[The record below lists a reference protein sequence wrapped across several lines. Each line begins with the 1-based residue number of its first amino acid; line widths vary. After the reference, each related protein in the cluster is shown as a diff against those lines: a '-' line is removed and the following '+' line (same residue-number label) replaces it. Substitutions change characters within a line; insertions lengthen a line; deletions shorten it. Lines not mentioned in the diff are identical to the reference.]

1 VATDPPALSA
11 AHLTAR
17 LEAAPISRWHLAP
30 RLVMGGATFLDAFDT
45 LAIAFVLPV
54 LVPLWQLSPA
64 DVGWLIAAGFIGQFA
79 GSVLFGA
86 LAERYGRVRSAAA
99 ATALMSAVS
108 LACAGADS
116 FIALT
121 VLRFVQGIGV
131 GGEMP
136 VAAVYVSELSRADS
150 RGRFLLLY
158 QLVVPVGLFV
168 TGQVGALVVPAFG
181 WPMMFLIGGVPG
193 LVVAAMML
201 RLPESPRWLI
211 ANGRLSEAHAV
222 IAAIE
227 ASAGHRHEPPAAQDH
242 PPTRR
247 SGDGVIAT
255 RWTELLRPQYRL
267 RTLVVWTLWASA
279 GFFVNGMGNWMP
291 VLYNSIYGL
300 SLEQSLRAG
309 TLNTMLGI
317 VVLGA
322 CAVSI
327 DRVGRRR
334 WAGSAFALGAAAL
347 FVLGFFAADSVGAV
361 LVLSTAGYAIVGS
374 INSVLYL
381 YTPEIY
387 PTRVRAIGAGSAA
400 SWIRV
405 ASAASQLF
413 VGYLL
418 TAAGVG
424 AVYLA
429 FALAAVVGLVAATF
443 MLETSNRRLE
453 DIAA

>member
-1 VATDPPALSA
+1 
-11 AHLTAR
+11 
-17 LEAAPISRWHLAP
+17 
-30 RLVMGGATFLDAFDT
+30 MGSATFMDAFDT

-64 DVGWLIAAGFIGQFA
+64 DVGWLIAGGFIGQFI

-86 LAERYGRVRSAAA
+86 LAERFGRVRSAAA

-108 LACAGADS
+108 LACAGANS
-116 FIALT
+116 FAALAM
-121 VLRFVQGIGV
+121 LRFVQGIGV

-158 QLVVPVGLFV
+158 QLVVPVGLFI
-168 TGQVGALVVPAFG
+168 TGQIGALVVPAFG
-181 WPMMFLIGGVPG
+181 WPMMNIIGGVPG
-193 LVVAAMML
+193 LVIAALML

-211 ANGRLSEAHAV
+211 GKGRLAEANAV
-222 IAAIE
+222 IATIE
-227 ASAGHRHEPPAAQDH
+227 ASAGHRSESFVAGSHAPSSATNDAP
-242 PPTRR
+242 
-247 SGDGVIAT
+247 IAT
-255 RWTELLRPQYRL
+255 SWRELLRPQFRL
-267 RTLVVWTLWASA
+267 RTVVVWTLWASA

-291 VLYNSIYGL
+291 VLYNSFYGL
-300 SLEQSLRAG
+300 SLEASLRAA

-317 VVLGA
+317 VVLGV
-322 CAVSI
+322 CAWSI

-334 WAGSAFALGAAAL
+334 WAASAFAVGATSLLILG
-347 FVLGFFAADSVGAV
+347 VFAADSVGAV

-387 PTRVRAIGAGSAA
+387 PTRMRALGAGSAA

-424 AVYLA
+424 AVFLA
-429 FALAAVVGLVAATF
+429 FSAAATAGLVAATF
-443 MLETSNRRLE
+443 MLETSTRRFE